1 MGFGWGLMDEG
12 SDDRFADGMY
22 AVILGE
28 SGRVRDIDDIVTL
41 LSEGF
46 NGNVRNVTINRRMNG
61 KDIFDYGKWSAS
73 DSFWKTFGDERG
85 NEIMA
90 MAYEWAKGY
99 CHDGEPVRACP
110 RIVVADVTPEMF
122 DGRLEEVVGEKW
134 RGFCVFRGGV

>member
-1 MGFGWGLMDEG
+1 MGFGWVLMG
-12 SDDRFADGMY
+12 DRFSDGMY
-22 AVILGE
+22 AAILGE
-28 SGRVRDIDDIVTL
+28 SGRDKDIDDIVEW
-41 LSEGF
+41 LSGL
-46 NGNVRNVTINRRMNG
+46 NGDVRNVVFDRRMRG
-61 KDIFDYGKWSAS
+61 KIIFDYKNWTAS

-99 CHDGEPVRACP
+99 CYEGESAWACP

-122 DGRLEEVVGEKW
+122 DGRLEEVVGERW

>member
-1 MGFGWGLMDEG
+1 MGFGWGLMG
-12 SDDRFADGMY
+12 DRFSDGMY
-22 AVILGE
+22 AAILGE

-99 CHDGEPVRACP
+99 CYEGESAWACP

-122 DGRLEEVVGEKW
+122 DGRLEEVVGERW